1 MYNLIFHHWGLKLH
15 LSLGKFESILSPNQT
30 GTNILLSECPI
41 AHFSDCHTRLLTTV
55 TTYHQEF
62 SIFPSLKPYSF
73 THFLLVASSFFPL
86 QHLFYGFTMNSSE
99 PLHSHTLSPLLSHT
113 NNNQLPVCSD
123 KVGKKIKNLNFETLP
138 SLKQL
143 FPGQQCWPRWLWLSH
158 WTWHRASTELLQLP
172 PGCWALFLTLDWSCM
187 FFVLRPGQHWWNSI
201 KWLQPQQKGLNVCF
215 FKPHLGSY
223 FENAFVATW
232 ELVLS
237 SN

>member
-73 THFLLVASSFFPL
+73 THFLLVASSFFLL

-158 WTWHRASTELLQLP
+158 WTWHRAFY
-172 PGCWALFLTLDWSCM
+172 WAAPAASWM
-187 FFVLRPGQHWWNSI
+187 
-201 KWLQPQQKGLNVCF
+201 
-215 FKPHLGSY
+215 
-223 FENAFVATW
+223 
-232 ELVLS
+232 LS
-237 SN
+237 SFPHIGLILHVLCLETWTALMEQHKMTAASAKRP